1 MPLRASFAGRSD
13 TGRVRARNE
22 DAWIVSE
29 EDGLAVVADGM
40 GGHPGGDTASRLAAD
55 AAAGTL
61 REAAPRAATSA
72 DNLHGPLGDAMARC
86 VLDAHRAVRLTA
98 RETPSLD
105 GKGTTRTALLVAPG
119 SGRWAVGH
127 AGDSRAYLLRG
138 GRLEQVTRDDT
149 WIQAEVEAGRIPPE
163 EARGHPA
170 AHVLRQCVGLDEP
183 PEPRRYGGDARPGD
197 RFLLCSDG
205 LTDMVEDS
213 VIQEL
218 LADADDPD
226 EAARSLVERALE
238 EGGKDNVTVVVVHL
252 HEG

>member
-1 MPLRASFAGRSD
+1 
-13 TGRVRARNE
+13 VRARNE
-22 DAWIVSE
+22 DAWIIAA

-55 AAAGTL
+55 AATATL
-61 REAAPRAATSA
+61 RAAARGSG
-72 DNLHGPLGDAMARC
+72 DSGGNLHGPLGDAMARC
-86 VLDAHRAVRLTA
+86 VLDAHEAVRRAA
-98 RETPSLD
+98 RDAPLLE
-105 GKGTTRTALLVAPG
+105 GMGTTLTALLVAPD

-138 GRLEQVTRDDT
+138 GRLEQITRDDT
-149 WIQAEVEAGRIPPE
+149 WVQAEVEAGRIRPE

-183 PEPRRYGGDARPGD
+183 PEPRRYIGDARPDD

-205 LTDMVEDS
+205 LTDMVEDP
-213 VIQEL
+213 VIREL
-218 LADADDPD
+218 MAEAGDPG
-226 EAARSLVERALE
+226 EATRSLVDRALE
-238 EGGKDNVTVVVVHL
+238 EGGRDNVTVVVVHL